1 MKQQQKKQKK
11 KAPGFSMSR
20 KGNAN
25 ILYQNDHAIISK
37 NDQKKQQSMKYVV
50 EGTTSCRMG
59 LSSTYP
65 DRISWEV
72 L

>member
-1 MKQQQKKQKK
+1 MKKVKSEEGKFKNETTTKKTKKK

-37 NDQKKQQSMKYVV
+37 ND
-50 EGTTSCRMG
+50 
-59 LSSTYP
+59 
-65 DRISWEV
+65 
-72 L
+72 